1 MCALSLCPTCSLVLK
16 FPDMTSKEVCPQ
28 AFAKAHHRGH
38 TYYDKLVRE
47 LKGGSV
53 NGDRSM
59 FNKHSALKPSVVKDI
74 MKRNIFNMS
83 LSTEQFTAAT
93 LPNTI
98 RSLATASWMQQFFRL
113 TGSIFIMFILSLWSS
128 LFIYLI
134 IMCFRWCYAQYW
146 WAYTSGK
153 ATQVRD
159 LGRVQGRFQT
169 SRVWSFV
176 LWQLLQNLANQLP
189 ACQDSCV
196 QASIR

>member
-1 MCALSLCPTCSLVLK
+1 MEKNEHRQKFFAILEGCARGVTSGGHLDKRYVSVCVCVCVCVMMYSYYFFSCTYIWAFYVCALSLCPTCSLVLK

-134 IMCFRWCYAQYW
+134 IMCFR
-146 WAYTSGK
+146 
-153 ATQVRD
+153 
-159 LGRVQGRFQT
+159 
-169 SRVWSFV
+169 
-176 LWQLLQNLANQLP
+176 
-189 ACQDSCV
+189 
-196 QASIR
+196 